1 MGRVAHS
8 VGSLVGGGIS
18 GALIGSV
25 GSLLA
30 LSHLRV
36 WVIGVVSVAAVTHAV
51 RRSRFPIARRRQVP
65 REWER
70 RMSPAIV
77 LLLWGMLLGTGF
89 ATYTSYAVILL
100 VIGAQL
106 TSPIWLA
113 AALGALL
120 GLSRSLVTLTASF
133 RLSDPVAMMNA
144 VPRFAHVARRLNL
157 LVILVGALALIAGA
171 I

>member
-1 MGRVAHS
+1 
-8 VGSLVGGGIS
+8 
-18 GALIGSV
+18 
-25 GSLLA
+25 
-30 LSHLRV
+30 
-36 WVIGVVSVAAVTHAV
+36 
-51 RRSRFPIARRRQVP
+51 
-65 REWER
+65 
-70 RMSPAIV
+70 MSPAIV